1 MAERVRPTPGRR
13 AALAI
18 GAAMMATAI
27 AAIAACGETDPVP
40 EETAAP

>member
-27 AAIAACGETDPVP
+27 AACGETDPEPGV
-40 EETAAP
+40 TAAP